1 MHLRYPYA
9 AIDGCAQPDGDQ
21 SRDLSR
27 SFVDRPSIT
36 LWAAKPLLVS
46 TGRVVAVRLHTT
58 DQVMVRWVDRHTQ
71 QTRWLPAVSVPTERE
86 ALAWA
91 RTTRFYR

>member
-9 AIDGCAQPDGDQ
+9 AVDGCAQPDGNQ
-21 SRDLSR
+21 SSDLSR

-46 TGRVVAVRLHTT
+46 TGRVVAVRLRTT

-71 QTRWLPAVSVPTERE
+71 QARLLPAGSVLTERE
-86 ALAWA
+86 ALA
-91 RTTRFYR
+91 